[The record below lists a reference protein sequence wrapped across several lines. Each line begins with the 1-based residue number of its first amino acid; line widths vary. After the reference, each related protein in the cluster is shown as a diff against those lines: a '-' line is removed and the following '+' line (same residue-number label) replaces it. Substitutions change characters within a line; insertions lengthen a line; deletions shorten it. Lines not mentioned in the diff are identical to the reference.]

1 MSSRTERPVS
11 KIAATTM
18 FYVLALGA
26 GVMRTLSVAADYVA
40 IGIHETLYPGLGID
54 TFVFGFA
61 SQWISFATTFT
72 AVAVLSIR
80 RQHAGAKRPLGFSLD
95 PDFGRLRILPRKP
108 MMYIAL
114 SGFFAGIST
123 SAYYYLIGS
132 EGADTVL
139 PFGQLVII
147 YLLIGDLMAEK
158 DTPTIVEIQCII
170 SILFGVLIVGVE
182 TEGPGFNLGTLAIVL
197 IPMNLSSAMTT
208 YYQKKVKKLEIEP
221 GLAVDTLNLRL
232 WSLLVLNTVF
242 SITAIP
248 MAAPSAWM
256 TLADIANALWA
267 PMVAGSLATMFS
279 VVMYVRA
286 LARGS
291 MAVVNSLSAIS
302 VVLGIPV
309 AIISGLLFPPYLWVD
324 WATLQWI
331 LKIFGVILVIVG
343 IIALEA
349 SDVRTI
355 MIIKVKPETGDLL
368 PQLFAVKGVE
378 SVSALAGEHDYLLS
392 VKSRS
397 LAKTRKLIVRK
408 LEEIQGVQTINTLVV
423 LKEYR

>member
-1 MSSRTERPVS
+1 MSSRSQRPVGRV
-11 KIAATTM
+11 AATTM

-26 GVMRTLSVAADYVA
+26 GVMRTLSVASDYVA
-40 IGIHETLYPGLGID
+40 LAIHRTVYGGLSPD
-54 TFVFGFA
+54 SFVFGFA

-72 AVAVLSIR
+72 AVAFLSIR

-108 MMYIAL
+108 MMYVVL

-123 SAYYYLIGS
+123 SSYYYLIGS
-132 EGADTVL
+132 AGADAIL

-147 YLLIGDLMAEK
+147 YLLIGDLVAEK

-182 TEGPGFNLGTLAIVL
+182 PGPEGFNLATLAIVL

-208 YYQKKVKKLEIEP
+208 YYQKKAKRMEIEP

-242 SITAIP
+242 SISAIP
-248 MAAPSAWM
+248 MAAPSAWS
-256 TLADIANALWA
+256 TLGDIANVLWA

-309 AIISGLLFPPYLWVD
+309 TIIGSLLLPGFGAVSWTTFQ
-324 WATLQWI
+324 WTL
-331 LKIFGVILVIVG
+331 KVFGVILVIVG
-343 IIALEA
+343 IVALEA
-349 SDVRTI
+349 SDVRA
-355 MIIKVKPETGDLL
+355 MLIIKVKPQTGDLL

-378 SVSALAGEHDYLLS
+378 SVSALAGDHDYLLS

-408 LEEIQGVQTINTLVV
+408 LEEVQGVQTIDTLVV